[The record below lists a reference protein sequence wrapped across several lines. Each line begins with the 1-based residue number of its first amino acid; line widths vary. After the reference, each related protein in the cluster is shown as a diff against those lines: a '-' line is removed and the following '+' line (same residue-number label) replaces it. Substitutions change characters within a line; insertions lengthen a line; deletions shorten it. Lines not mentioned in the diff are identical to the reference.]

1 MKTAFVLKR
10 VYYLEDYYRLSTPI
24 AVSLVEAPLQTRL
37 EELSA
42 KSKRNYATR
51 MAVEEFTN
59 LYLKTHPCP
68 PFDAAKL
75 KQIPKWGS
83 GRRQEDITDAMRQ
96 ERADIKSYNES
107 ISMAHSSLVDA
118 WEKLKDKAVEE
129 FKATL
134 NITESDA
141 TYTFDA
147 HDYSDGPTEY
157 FIEPIE
163 LVE

>member
-10 VYYLEDYYRLSTPI
+10 VYYLEEHYRLSTPI
-24 AVSLVEAPLQTRL
+24 AVSLVEGPLQTRL
-37 EELSA
+37 DELSA
-42 KSKRNYATR
+42 KSKREYAIR
-51 MAVEEFTN
+51 KAIEEFTN
-59 LYLKTHPCP
+59 HYLKTNPRP
-68 PFDAAKL
+68 PFDTTQL
-75 KQIPKWGS
+75 KVIPSWGS

-107 ISMAHSSLVDA
+107 ICAAHCDLLDA

-134 NITESDA
+134 NITESNTDTLDA
-141 TYTFDA
+141 D

-157 FIEPIE
+157 FIETIP